1 MNLNQYYRYAGNKR
15 TCYKLLLVM
24 KMIILLLTT
33 AIMQVSASTY
43 AQKITLSKNKAPLRE
58 IFNEIRIQ
66 SGYDFLYNTK
76 LLEKARPVTIHVS
89 EASIEEVL
97 ELCFSNQPL
106 TFKLDNKAVSVRE
119 KEQSFLGSIVNRLL
133 AVDLDGRVVD
143 ENNNALA
150 GVSIKLKGSGRM
162 TSSGRDGSFSF
173 SNLPGNAVLQFSYIG
188 YTTQELALSAI
199 AKPVLIKLKQDV
211 GKLDQVQITAYGT
224 TTKRL
229 NAGNITTITAK
240 DIEKNPVNNVMEAL
254 RGNVPG
260 LFVEQATGQ
269 PGGAFNV
276 RLRGSANLEK
286 GKAEP
291 LVIVDGVRYPSG
303 TLNLYGNGNYGTSNF
318 LKGGSGLNYINPN
331 DIESV
336 DILKDINA
344 TAIYGSSGAYGVI
357 LITTK
362 KAKSTNQ
369 SFNANIYTG
378 VSVLGEAAPV
388 LNTQQYLMLRREALA
403 NDGLKVPASDNDLNG
418 TWPEDRYTDW
428 RKEFL
433 GKAAATTNVN
443 LSYNGGNQNS
453 SYLIGG
459 TFRDMGNIQRHN
471 GSNRDGSLRV
481 SLNTRS
487 NDEKLEV
494 SLSGTFL
501 ASTNDMVPYDFS
513 MGALT
518 PPNAPPAYNADGSLN
533 WESIGTDLNGSKT
546 ASNINRLY
554 QNKTNNLMGNL
565 TLTYKPVNKVI
576 LKTIFGYNNLTGTEE
591 IGYPSTTF
599 HPDETDVAGKT
610 VGVFNQYNNRS
621 LTISPYAEYRTTI
634 AKKGE
639 LSVKIGGEVNNRLN
653 RVNSITGTGFSSDE
667 LIGNP
672 SVANSVVSGYNLVEY
687 RSIGTYALIN
697 FVWNNRYVLDI
708 NTRRDGSTKFGPG
721 RRFGNFGS
729 AAVAWIFSEESLIKN
744 NLPWFSFGKLRASS
758 GVVGGDAIG
767 DFQYLGIY
775 SALGGQ
781 YGGKGGLAPLTL
793 PNPRLNWE
801 RNKNSEI
808 GIELGFLNNRI
819 TTDVSYYHNEAGNQ
833 LLNQPMPFT
842 TGFAGYSV
850 NSDALIRTTGTEIN
864 FSTVNIKSKNFNW
877 STRIN
882 LSIPKSKILRLP
894 SQRNPES
901 NFVLNK
907 PVTGIR
913 LYKYIGVNPETGNY
927 RFSNAKGV
935 EDDYL
940 SGLNNNDRTE
950 FVDLSPKYF
959 GGIQNS
965 ISYKRLSLD
974 FTFTFTKRM
983 GKNMLGQ
990 VGFPFGLYGLNGSTI
1005 WLDRWQAPGQVTD
1018 IPKITTQFTGIFR
1031 HMLFTGSTGAYEDA
1045 TYARLQ
1051 NVSLRYNISDGL
1063 SKQLRLKNLSVYLQ
1077 GQNLLTISNFGGL
1090 DPENLDISTIPPLR
1104 VFTAGLN
1111 VTF

>member
-1 MNLNQYYRYAGNKR
+1 
-15 TCYKLLLVM
+15 M
-24 KMIILLLTT
+24 KMIVLLLTT
-33 AIMQVSASTY
+33 AIMQVSASTF
-43 AQKITLSKNKAPLRE
+43 AQKITLNKNKAPLSE
-58 IFNEIRIQ
+58 IFNEIRNQ
-66 SGYDFLYNTK
+66 SGYDFLYNNR
-76 LLEKARPVTIHVS
+76 LLDKARLVTIHVKD
-89 EASIEEVL
+89 ASIEQVL
-97 ELCFSNQPL
+97 ELCFSDQPL
-106 TFKLDNKAVSVRE
+106 TFKLDNKAVLVRE
-119 KEQSFLGSIVNRLL
+119 KEASFIGSIINRFL
-133 AVDLDGRVVD
+133 AKDLSGRIVD
-143 ENNNALA
+143 ENNHALA
-150 GVSIKLKGSGRM
+150 GVSVKLKGSGRM
-162 TSSGRDGSFSF
+162 TNSDKNGSFSF
-173 SNLPGNAVLQFSYIG
+173 PNLPENAVLQFSYIG
-188 YTTQELALSAI
+188 YTTREIALKEMSD
-199 AKPVLIKLKQDV
+199 PVVIQLKQDV

-229 NAGNITTITAK
+229 NAGNITTITSK
-240 DIEKNPVNNVMEAL
+240 DIEKNPVNNVLEAL

-276 RLRGSANLEK
+276 RLRGSANFAS
-286 GKAEP
+286 GTAEP

-362 KAKSTNQ
+362 KAKAMSQ

-378 VSVLGEAAPV
+378 VSVLGEATPL
-388 LNTQQYLMLRREALA
+388 LNTQEYLMLRREALA
-403 NDGLKVPASDNDLNG
+403 NDGLTAPASDNDLNG
-418 TWPEDRYTDW
+418 VWPEDRYTDW

-443 LSYNGGNQNS
+443 LSLNGGNQNS

-471 GSNRDGSLRV
+471 GANRDGSVRV
-481 SLNTRS
+481 SLSTRS
-487 NDEKLEV
+487 NDNKFEMA
-494 SLSGTFL
+494 LSGTFL

-513 MGALT
+513 LGALT

-565 TLTYKPVNKVI
+565 TLTYKPVSKVI

-591 IGYPSTTF
+591 IGYPSSTF
-599 HPDETDVAGKT
+599 HPEETDVASKT
-610 VGVFNQYNNRS
+610 VGAFNQYNNRS
-621 LTISPYAEYRTTI
+621 VTVSPYAEYRTTI

-639 LSVKIGGEVNNRLN
+639 LSIKLGGEVNNRLN
-653 RVNSITGTGFSSDE
+653 RVNSITGTGFSSDG

-672 SVANSVVSGYNLVEY
+672 SVANSVVPTYNLTEY
-687 RSIGTYALIN
+687 RSIGTYALMN

-708 NTRRDGSTKFGPG
+708 NARRDGSTKFGPG

-729 AAVAWIFSEESLIKN
+729 AALAWIFSEEALIKD

-775 SALGGQ
+775 SAVGGQ
-781 YGGKGGLAPLTL
+781 YGGKGGLGPSTL
-793 PNPRLNWE
+793 PNPLLNWE
-801 RNKNSEI
+801 RNKNSEV
-808 GIELGFLNNRI
+808 GIELGFFNNRI

-833 LLNQPMPFT
+833 LLNQPLPFT
-842 TGFAGYSV
+842 TGFPGYSV

-864 FSTVNIKSKNFNW
+864 FSTVNIRSANFNW

-882 LSIPKSKILRLP
+882 MSIPKSKILRLP
-894 SQRNPES
+894 TQRNAES

-913 LYKYIGVNPETGNY
+913 LYKYIGVNPETGDY
-927 RFSNAKGV
+927 RFANAEGV

-940 SGLNNNDRTE
+940 FGLDNDDKTE

-965 ISYKRLSLD
+965 FSYKRLSLD

-1005 WLDRWQAPGQVTD
+1005 WLDRWQKPGDVTD
-1018 IPKITTQFTGIFR
+1018 IPKISTQFTGIFR
-1031 HMLFTGSTGAYEDA
+1031 HMLFTSSTGAYQDA

-1051 NVSLRYNISDGL
+1051 NVSLRYALSDEL
-1063 SKQLRLKNLSVYLQ
+1063 SRKLRLKNLSVYLQ

-1090 DPENLDISTIPPLR
+1090 DPENLDINTIPPLR